1 MTDIDNLS
9 APELKALAERADKLA
24 AERAAQDRAAFRNRV
39 LNDIKAAGY
48 TVADILGSDKPA
60 KAPKERKRAI
70 NPHDRRHGPR
80 PPKYQHPNDGRTW
93 SGRGAQPA
101 WFRDLLAVGHSPE
114 SLLIPVA

>member
-9 APELKALAERADKLA
+9 ADELKALAKQAESLA
-24 AERAAQDRAAFRNRV
+24 AAKQAEKTAELFDRIGAE
-39 LNDIKAAGY
+39 LKAAGVS
-48 TVADILGSDKPA
+48 VAQLAAHFA

-70 NPHDRRHGPR
+70 NPNDRRHGPR
-80 PPKYQHPNDGRTW
+80 APKYKHPNDERTW

-114 SLLIPVA
+114 SLLIR